1 MATEITVPA
10 LGESVSEGTVSKWLK
25 NIGDT
30 VAVDE
35 PLVEL
40 ETDKVT
46 VEVPSP
52 VAGTLVEIVAAED
65 SDVEVGA
72 VLCMVGEAGETVAA
86 APAAAAPAASE
97 APAQEASAGTGETV
111 DIVIPAMGESVTE
124 GTISSWLKK
133 VGEEVAVDE
142 ALCEVETDKVTAELP
157 SPAAGVLVE
166 IIAGEETDVEVG
178 TVVGRIAVGA
188 TAGAAAPASS
198 AAPAKSAPAASAPA
212 AAANTSLPLA
222 PAVRKLVEEN
232 GLDAAKIPATGK
244 DGRLVKGDVLA
255 YIESGQADKDKAAAA
270 KPAPAAA
277 PAAAPAPTAAPAAS
291 STPNGAMIPP
301 RPQGPREERVKMTRL
316 RKVIASR
323 LKEAQNTAAILTTW
337 NEVDMTGVL
346 EMRKQYK
353 DGFEKKH
360 GVKLGFMGIFTKA
373 CVTALR
379 EWPAVNAEIDGDEIV
394 YKNHYDVGIAV
405 GSPTGLVVPVVRDCD
420 EKSLAQIE
428 GDIVDYGK
436 RARAGSLTMDEM
448 MGGTFTI
455 SNGGVFG
462 SLLSA
467 PILNRPQSAILG
479 MHKTQMRPM
488 VMPDGSIQA
497 RPMMYLALSYDH
509 RIIDGRE
516 AVSFLVRVKECLED
530 PQRILLDA

>member
-1 MATEITVPA
+1 
-10 LGESVSEGTVSKWLK
+10 
-25 NIGDT
+25 
-30 VAVDE
+30 
-35 PLVEL
+35 
-40 ETDKVT
+40 VT

-52 VAGTLVEIVAAED
+52 VAGTLVEIVAGAD
-65 SDVEVGA
+65 TDVEVGA
-72 VLCMVGEAGETVAA
+72 VLCMVGEADEAA
-86 APAAAAPAASE
+86 APAPAAAAPAAATEE
-97 APAQEASAGTGETV
+97 APAASAGTGETV

-124 GTISSWLKK
+124 GTISNWLKA
-133 VGEEVAVDE
+133 VGDEVAEDE

-157 SPAAGVLVE
+157 SPTAGVLIE
-166 IIAGEETDVEVG
+166 IIAGPDTDVEVG

-188 TAGAAAPASS
+188 KKGAAAPA
-198 AAPAKSAPAASAPA
+198 AAPAQASAPAASAAAPA
-212 AAANTSLPLA
+212 GQANTAHPLS

-232 GLDAAKIPATGK
+232 GLDASKIPASGK

-255 YIESGQADKDKAAAA
+255 YIESGQAAKDKAAPAPAKAA
-270 KPAPAAA
+270 PAPAAK
-277 PAAAPAPTAAPAAS
+277 PAAAPAPAAKS

-301 RPQGPREERVKMTRL
+301 RPEGPREERVKMTRL

-379 EWPAVNAEIDGDEIV
+379 EWPAVNAEIDGDDIV

-428 GDIVDYGK
+428 GDILNYGK
-436 RARAGSLTMDEM
+436 RARDGSLTMDEM